1 MSTPLIAPSKPK
13 NARSKRAADNRQPQL
28 VEKHAKTA
36 VLVRTAGISDKVKT
50 ALSEINQLK
59 KPHSVPFSKSNN
71 TVRPFEDASSLQ
83 FWSAKNDASL
93 FLVGT
98 HTKKRPHGLVWVRCF
113 AGEVMEMLETGI
125 DEVME
130 MSSFKSIKST
140 VGGIPL
146 FHFSSVEPHSNLWET
161 HPTFTQFKS
170 ILLDFFRGNEMDG
183 VALKGLERVI
193 SVTIGG
199 SSTAEGAARASAE
212 GAANGDAGAAGAVES
227 LIGAIKPQNGGG
239 DYDEDKTLPVV
250 HFRTY
255 TVKFM
260 RSGLPQPRV
269 ELEPHGP
276 HFTFSLR
283 RSQLPA
289 VEVWKAA
296 MKKKEKK
303 SEKSKPK
310 NKNIDI
316 DEMGDKVGRVHVDR
330 QDLDKLQVRKF
341 KGLKRKPGSK
351 SDAGETDGEGEG
363 AGADMEI
370 EAGAGGEGEGAAEG
384 GRKKRRAE

>member
-1 MSTPLIAPSKPK
+1 MSTPLIAPAKPK
-13 NARSKRAADNRQPQL
+13 NARSKRESDRRAPQL
-28 VEKHAKTA
+28 VEKEAKTA
-36 VLVRTAGISDKVKT
+36 LIVRTAGISERVKT

-59 KPHSVPFSKSNN
+59 KPHSIPFSKSNN
-71 TVRPFEDASSLQ
+71 SVRPFEDTSSLA

-113 AGEVMEMLETGI
+113 AGEVMEMLEVGI
-125 DEVME
+125 EEVME

-146 FHFSSVEPHSNLWET
+146 FHFSAVEPHTNLWDT

-170 ILLDFFRGNEMDG
+170 ILLDFFRGTEMDG

-199 SSTAEGAARASAE
+199 SSASEEAARASAE
-212 GAANGDAGAAGAVES
+212 GKANGAVES
-227 LIGAIKPQNGGG
+227 LIGAIKPAGQG
-239 DYDEDKTLPVV
+239 DYDEDKSLPVV

-289 VEVWKAA
+289 AEVWKTA
-296 MKKKEKK
+296 MKKKEKQA
-303 SEKSKPK
+303 SKK
-310 NKNIDI
+310 TKENKNVDI
-316 DEMGDKVGRVHVDR
+316 DAMGDKIGRVHVDR
-330 QDLDKLQVRKF
+330 QDLDKLQSRKF
-341 KGLKRKPGSK
+341 KGLKRRPDEK
-351 SDAGETDGEGEG
+351 TDGE
-363 AGADMEI
+363 D
-370 EAGAGGEGEGAAEG
+370 EAGEREESGGGGE
-384 GRKKRRAE
+384 GRKKRKAE

>member
-13 NARSKRAADNRQPQL
+13 NARSKRAADARAPQL
-28 VEKHAKTA
+28 VEKEAKTA
-36 VLVRTAGISDKVKT
+36 VIVRTAGISEKVKT

-59 KPHSVPFSKSNN
+59 KPHSITFSKSNN
-71 TVRPFEDASSLQ
+71 TVRPFEDVASLN
-83 FWSAKNDASL
+83 FWSAKNDSSL

-113 AGEVMEMLETGI
+113 AGEVMEMLEVGI
-125 DEVME
+125 EEVMA
-130 MSSFKSIKST
+130 MSLFKSLKST

-146 FHFSSVEPHSNLWET
+146 FHFSAVEPHVSLWDS
-161 HPTFTQFKS
+161 HPTFSQFKS

-199 SSTAEGAARASAE
+199 SSASEEAARTSAE
-212 GAANGDAGAAGAVES
+212 GAANGAGSSKAVDS
-227 LIGAIKPQNGGG
+227 LIGAIKPPGATSE
-239 DYDEDKTLPVV
+239 YDEDKSLPVV

-255 TVKFM
+255 IVKFM

-283 RSQLPA
+283 RSQTPVA
-289 VEVWKAA
+289 EVWKQA
-296 MKKKEKK
+296 MKKKEKQASQK
-303 SEKSKPK
+303 TKERK
-310 NKNIDI
+310 NVDI
-316 DEMGDKVGRVHVDR
+316 DEMGNKTGRLHVDY
-330 QDLDKLQVRKF
+330 QDLSKLQSRKF
-341 KGLKRKPGSK
+341 KGLKVKRSEKESEGDDGAEK
-351 SDAGETDGEGEG
+351 DET
-363 AGADMEI
+363 A
-370 EAGAGGEGEGAAEG
+370 G
-384 GRKKRRAE
+384 GRKKRRVEAVEAEEE

>member
-1 MSTPLIAPSKPK
+1 MSTPLVAPAKPK
-13 NARSKRAADNRQPQL
+13 NARSKRAQDARAPQL
-28 VEKHAKTA
+28 VEKEAKTA
-36 VLVRTAGISDKVKT
+36 VFVRTAGISDKVKT
-50 ALSEINQLK
+50 ALSELNQLK
-59 KPHSVPFSKSNN
+59 KPNSISFSKSN
-71 TVRPFEDASSLQ
+71 TIRPFEDNSSLN

-113 AGEVMEMLETGI
+113 SGEVMEMLEVGI
-125 DEVME
+125 EEVMA

-140 VGGIPL
+140 VGGVPL
-146 FHFSSVEPHSNLWET
+146 FHFSAVEPHTTLWET
-161 HPTFTQFKS
+161 HPTFVQFKS
-170 ILLDFFRGNEMDG
+170 LLLDFFRGNEMDG

-199 SSTAEGAARASAE
+199 APSSSSEASARAGVEA
-212 GAANGDAGAAGAVES
+212 AANGGANGQAVES
-227 LIGAIKPQNGGG
+227 LIAGIKTGGQG
-239 DYDEDKTLPVV
+239 DFDEDKTLPVV

-255 TVKFM
+255 GIKFM

-289 VEVWKAA
+289 SEMWKTA

-303 SEKSKPK
+303 SAASKPK

-316 DEMGDKVGRVHVDR
+316 DEMGDKVGRVHVDY
-330 QDLDKLQVRKF
+330 QDLDKLQSRKF
-341 KGLKRKPGSK
+341 KGLKRKPGEK
-351 SDAGETDGEGEG
+351 DAD
-363 AGADMEI
+363 DS
-370 EAGAGGEGEGAAEG
+370 EAGAGEAAPSSEAPAADGEGG